1 MKHIRRSTQFKKDY
15 KRAKKA
21 GKNLPELQK
30 VIYQLAAGKPLD
42 PSYSDHALLG
52 NYRGCRECHLEPD
65 WLLIYKT
72 TEIELALVR
81 TGSHSEL
88 F

>member
-21 GKNLPELQK
+21 GKNLAELQK
-30 VIYQLAAGKPLD
+30 VIYQLAVGKSLD

-72 TEIELALVR
+72 TETELALVR
-81 TGSHSEL
+81 IGSHSEL